1 MYKDLDNF
9 LYEET
14 TINSWYND
22 GFLIAQDMLTQFSS
36 KDWEE
41 LSRNVLSKPLEW
53 QKKLIY
59 CLDNDINKNELNIIA
74 KMLTINDPELF
85 DMCIDSL
92 RSFNNEIGKE
102 FVLSNPSFI
111 KLVKERIHY
120 ASAVTQKILQDF
132 LDKFCL

>member
-36 KDWEE
+36 EDWEE
-41 LSRNVLSKPLEW
+41 LSKNVLNKPLEW

-59 CLDNDINKNELNIIA
+59 CLDNDINENELNIIA
-74 KMLTINDPELF
+74 KMLTINDQELF

-111 KLVKERIHY
+111 KLVKERIPY
-120 ASAVTQKILQDF
+120 VGAATQKILQDF

>member
-36 KDWEE
+36 ENWEE
-41 LSRNVLSKPLEW
+41 LSKNVLNKPLEW

-59 CLDNDINKNELNIIA
+59 CLDNDINENELNIIA
-74 KMLTINDPELF
+74 KMLTINDQELF

-102 FVLSNPSFI
+102 FVLSNPSFTKI
-111 KLVKERIHY
+111 VKERIPY
-120 ASAVTQKILQDF
+120 AGVATQKILQDF
-132 LDKFCL
+132 LDKFYL

>member
-36 KDWEE
+36 EDWEE
-41 LSRNVLSKPLEW
+41 LSKNILSKPLEW

-59 CLDNDINKNELNIIA
+59 CLDNDINENELNIIA
-74 KMLTINDPELF
+74 KMLTINDQELF
-85 DMCIDSL
+85 DICIDSL
-92 RSFNNEIGKE
+92 RSFNNEIGKA

-111 KLVKERIHY
+111 KLVKERIPY
-120 ASAVTQKILQDF
+120 AGAATQKILQDF